1 MPEERI
7 PPVPE
12 VLPVLTIK
20 GGVVFPHLFSPIMVT
35 TKRSRDLIDDVLAK
49 EGEPKFLAAV
59 TQKPDTP
66 EDARPEDLYEVG
78 CAAIILKMSRSPDGK
93 AMRLLL
99 TGVERIRIKEITQ
112 EKPYLVA
119 RIEVLKE
126 PEVDPMDMEAQALK
140 RGITEALR
148 EIAKDSPSLAE
159 EQVTMASSIEDLG
172 RFGDLAANLVN
183 LPVEDKQRVL
193 ETINPIERLRVLLPL
208 LDKQAEIIRLSQK
221 IRENVKEEIDKG
233 QREYFL
239 REQLKAIQK
248 ELGIGENQEIAE
260 LRERLEKAELPER
273 AKLAAERELA
283 RLETI
288 PSASPEYT
296 VSRNYLEWLLTLP
309 WNQRTED
316 NLNMAHAR
324 QILDEDHYDLERV
337 KRRILEFLAIR
348 SLRKDSKGSILCFV
362 GPPGVGKTSLGRSI
376 ARAMGRKFIR
386 ISLGGVRDEAEIRGH
401 RRTYVGAIPG
411 RIISAIRDAG
421 TKNPVFMMDEID
433 KLGMDFR
440 GDPASAL
447 LEVLDPEQNHEF
459 SDHYLEV
466 PFDLSEVFFI
476 TTANTTATIP
486 PPLLDRMEVI
496 EIEGYIEEDKLHI
509 AKNYLIKKEQS
520 ATGLSDYQIVFPE
533 RILRKIIREYT
544 RESGVRELSRR
555 INAVLRRV
563 AVEVSSGKI
572 KNHKLRITERKLREY
587 LGPPVYYSEM
597 AEMKGKVGVATGLV
611 WTPFGGDV
619 VFIESERV
627 PGGKRL
633 IITGHLGEVMRE
645 SCEIALTLLRARA
658 SKLSVQEDFYDK
670 NDIHIHVPS
679 GAVPK
684 DGPSAGITIFASLV
698 SLFTGKPLDP
708 TVAMTGEITLSGKVL
723 PVGGVKEKIVAA
735 ARSGVRKILMPR
747 WNLLRDIEEVPEYIR
762 RNLEF
767 VPLDEV
773 DDALAHI
780 FLEEG

>member
-260 LRERLEKAELPER
+260 LRERLEKA
-273 AKLAAERELA
+273 
-283 RLETI
+283 
-288 PSASPEYT
+288 
-296 VSRNYLEWLLTLP
+296 
-309 WNQRTED
+309 
-316 NLNMAHAR
+316 
-324 QILDEDHYDLERV
+324 
-337 KRRILEFLAIR
+337 
-348 SLRKDSKGSILCFV
+348 
-362 GPPGVGKTSLGRSI
+362 
-376 ARAMGRKFIR
+376 
-386 ISLGGVRDEAEIRGH
+386 
-401 RRTYVGAIPG
+401 
-411 RIISAIRDAG
+411 
-421 TKNPVFMMDEID
+421 
-433 KLGMDFR
+433 
-440 GDPASAL
+440 
-447 LEVLDPEQNHEF
+447 
-459 SDHYLEV
+459 
-466 PFDLSEVFFI
+466 
-476 TTANTTATIP
+476 
-486 PPLLDRMEVI
+486 
-496 EIEGYIEEDKLHI
+496 
-509 AKNYLIKKEQS
+509 
-520 ATGLSDYQIVFPE
+520 
-533 RILRKIIREYT
+533 
-544 RESGVRELSRR
+544 
-555 INAVLRRV
+555 
-563 AVEVSSGKI
+563 
-572 KNHKLRITERKLREY
+572 
-587 LGPPVYYSEM
+587 
-597 AEMKGKVGVATGLV
+597 
-611 WTPFGGDV
+611 
-619 VFIESERV
+619 
-627 PGGKRL
+627 
-633 IITGHLGEVMRE
+633 
-645 SCEIALTLLRARA
+645 
-658 SKLSVQEDFYDK
+658 
-670 NDIHIHVPS
+670 
-679 GAVPK
+679 
-684 DGPSAGITIFASLV
+684 
-698 SLFTGKPLDP
+698 
-708 TVAMTGEITLSGKVL
+708 
-723 PVGGVKEKIVAA
+723 
-735 ARSGVRKILMPR
+735 
-747 WNLLRDIEEVPEYIR
+747 
-762 RNLEF
+762 
-767 VPLDEV
+767 
-773 DDALAHI
+773 
-780 FLEEG
+780 